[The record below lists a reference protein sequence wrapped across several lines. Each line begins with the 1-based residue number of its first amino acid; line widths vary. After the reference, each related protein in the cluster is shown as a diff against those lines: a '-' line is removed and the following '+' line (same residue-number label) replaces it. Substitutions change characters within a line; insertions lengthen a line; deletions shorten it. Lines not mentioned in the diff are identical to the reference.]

1 MVQSVLEI
9 IYTHGNTN
17 MSKDDNKLTPKQIM
31 SRIYSI
37 NRGILSPAYIAKE
50 LRLQLSKDKKKKG
63 GTIKK

>member
-1 MVQSVLEI
+1 
-9 IYTHGNTN
+9 
-17 MSKDDNKLTPKQIM
+17 MSKDDNKLTPKQII